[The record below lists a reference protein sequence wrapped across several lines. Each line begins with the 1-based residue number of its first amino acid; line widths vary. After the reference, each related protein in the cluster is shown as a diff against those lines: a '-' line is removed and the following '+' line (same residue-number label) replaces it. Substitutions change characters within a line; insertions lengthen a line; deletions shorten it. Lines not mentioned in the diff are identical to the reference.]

1 MVRFVLGNDVDPLG
15 DAPAPRHAIESDEE
29 EDEYNPLGE
38 RHVTPNLGTSVRTE
52 YSEGPLKAGQS
63 LAVVTGLT
71 SVLLPLSE
79 EDKRGEIVVNGVT
92 VGSLYTPEYTPAVI
106 LASETSVRLPIWAM
120 NAYAKAI
127 LSEIQ
132 PSSVHILDTYAVPSY
147 ITDTPESS
155 PRSAPIRYLRTP
167 SAARKTSPVNLCTSL
182 VSIALSNT
190 SLTSQLSTS
199 AHPFA
204 PPNLLQS
211 TTASFL
217 SILNFAYPDTPAT
230 AVLLPAQHIPHPAPK
245 DLAPSTIPST
255 DYLATDYLDEQGWGA
270 ETLSKAV
277 EMTLGHEVPRDVLL
291 TSMSPKQRAALQGR
305 RTRGAAVGEG
315 GMYI

>member
-1 MVRFVLGNDVDPLG
+1 MLGNDVDPLG

-38 RHVTPNLGTSVRTE
+38 RHVTPNLGTSVRVE
-52 YSEGPLKAGQS
+52 YSEGPLEGGQP

-71 SVLLPLSE
+71 SVLLPLNE
-79 EDKRGEIVVNGVT
+79 KDKRGEIVVNGVT
-92 VGSLYTPEYTPAVI
+92 VGSLHTPKYTPVVI
-106 LASETSVRLPIWAM
+106 LASETNVRLPIWAM
-120 NAYAKAI
+120 NAYAKAV
-127 LSEIQ
+127 LAQLQ
-132 PSSVHILDTYAVPSY
+132 PSSVNILDTYAVPSY
-147 ITDTPESS
+147 ITDTPEPS

-167 SAARKTSPVNLCTSL
+167 SAARKPSPPPSL
-182 VSIALSNT
+182 
-190 SLTSQLSTS
+190 

-217 SILNFAYPDTPAT
+217 SILNFAYPDMPAT

-255 DYLATDYLDEQGWGA
+255 DYLATDYLDEQGWDA
-270 ETLSKAV
+270 EMLSKAV
-277 EMTLGHEVPRDVLL
+277 EMTLCHEVPNDVLL
-291 TSMSPKQRAALQGR
+291 TSMTPKQRAELQGR